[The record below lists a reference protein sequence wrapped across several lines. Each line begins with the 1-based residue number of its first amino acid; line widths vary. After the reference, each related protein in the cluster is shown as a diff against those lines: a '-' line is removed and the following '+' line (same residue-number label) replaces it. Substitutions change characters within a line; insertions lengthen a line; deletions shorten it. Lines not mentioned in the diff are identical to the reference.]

1 MKYQLPFSVAEGKME
16 WIPELQRPI
25 SITVPDIRR
34 ELGVFIS
41 KFPRDKIPHSNENE
55 HHL

>member
-1 MKYQLPFSVAEGKME
+1 ME
-16 WIPELQRPI
+16 WIPELKRPI

-55 HHL
+55 HHLKDIKKKLFKSIL